1 MKIGVFIG
9 SAPMS
14 FGEPK
19 TTTDLVDYAWGQP
32 SESPTS
38 YQIHGVECLVISRH
52 GAKGDISPHNVN
64 YRANIWHMHKAG
76 VDCIIGTHT
85 VGSID
90 PSLDVGALVIPE
102 DLIDYTWGRPS
113 TYDDERRHIEFT
125 QPYDQELQEKIVRT
139 NSQVILGGVYG
150 CTQGPRLETPAE
162 IRRMGQDGCT
172 LVGMTGMP
180 EASLARELSIP
191 FVSVCL
197 VVNPAAGVVPGE
209 VDMEALRQTSEQGA
223 RDFVSL
229 IEAFCLEH

>member
-14 FGEPK
+14 FGESK
-19 TTTDLVDYAWGQP
+19 TTTDLVDDAWGQP
-32 SESPTS
+32 SEPPTS

-52 GAKGDISPHNVN
+52 GTKGDISPHNVN
-64 YRANIWHMHKAG
+64 YRANIWQMHKAG

-113 TYDDERRHIEFT
+113 TFDDERRHIEFT
-125 QPYDQELQEKIVRT
+125 QPYDQELQQKIVRT
-139 NSQVILGGVYG
+139 NSQVMLGGVYG

-180 EASLARELSIP
+180 EAESQQESL
-191 FVSVCL
+191 
-197 VVNPAAGVVPGE
+197 
-209 VDMEALRQTSEQGA
+209 T
-223 RDFVSL
+223 
-229 IEAFCLEH
+229 